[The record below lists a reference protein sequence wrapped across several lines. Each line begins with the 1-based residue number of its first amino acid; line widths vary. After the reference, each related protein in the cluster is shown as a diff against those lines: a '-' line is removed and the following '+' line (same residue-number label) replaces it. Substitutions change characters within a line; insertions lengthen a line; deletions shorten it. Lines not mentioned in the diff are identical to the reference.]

1 MLLHKFVAINRPVL
15 PILKHHRKTRRI
27 STMMTTF
34 LIVTGVPLGL
44 YTYKCL
50 MLIAFQNKLIYM
62 GYLPPGSRHNENFKK
77 LIPSSLEVH
86 EETILTEDRKRL
98 HGFIINKKSA
108 QSVSAT
114 STQAGLEGSGPIMVY
129 FQGNAGNMADR
140 FDLFKTVLGAVPNM
154 TIIGIG
160 YRQYGNSNGH
170 ATEPGLKRDAKAILD
185 KVQKKYGPNRPLYLY
200 GHSLG
205 GAVAID
211 LASTLAA
218 SKEKH
223 KIQGIIVEN
232 TFTSIYDMVCALY
245 PAYSPYP
252 YIAKYCLWNHWD
264 SDRRIQTLPST
275 IRLLF
280 LSSKRDEIVPP
291 SHMKQL
297 YSLAQHTHP
306 NNATFVQFERSLHMD
321 IYSTEP
327 RLFQSTLQK
336 FII

>member
-1 MLLHKFVAINRPVL
+1 MFHKVVAINRPAIPL
-15 PILKHHRKTRRI
+15 LKHHRKTRPL
-27 STMMTTF
+27 STMVTTF
-34 LIVTGVPLGL
+34 LVVAGVPLGL
-44 YTYKCL
+44 YTYKCI
-50 MLIAFQNKLIYM
+50 MLIAFQNQLIYM

-77 LIPSSLEVH
+77 LIPSSLEIH

-98 HGFIINKKSA
+98 HGFIVSKKSA
-108 QSVSAT
+108 QSASAT
-114 STQAGLEGSGPIMVY
+114 FIHAGLERSDPIMVY
-129 FQGNAGNMADR
+129 FQGNAGNMSDR
-140 FDLFKTVLGAVPNM
+140 FGLFKTALSAVPNM

-160 YRQYGNSNGH
+160 YRQYGNSNGY
-170 ATEPGLKRDAKAILD
+170 ATESGLKRDAKAILD
-185 KVQKKYGPNRPLYLY
+185 KIQRKYGPNRPLYLY

-211 LASTLAA
+211 LASTVATN
-218 SKEKH
+218 KEKYN
-223 KIQGIIVEN
+223 IQGIIIEN

-264 SDRRIQTLPST
+264 SDRKIRSLPPS

-306 NNATFVQFERSLHMD
+306 DNATFVQFERSLHMD

-327 RLFQSTLQK
+327 RLFQCTLQK